1 MGCSPGWGFKE
12 RDYKAASYLLKEKSE
27 MGLSIYIHV
36 YMYIYTGY
44 ILETLEGNI
53 STDIFIG

>member
-12 RDYKAASYLLKEKSE
+12 RNYKVASYLLEEKSE
-27 MGLSIYIHV
+27 IGLSIYIH
-36 YMYIYTGY
+36 IGY

-53 STDIFIG
+53 SMDIFIG